1 MANKFNGLLDSIA
14 NGALSPKGNLGDW
27 QHASRLY
34 IDNNMRL
41 APRSKFNYHVQFVV
55 TPEGQSLIPK
65 LLNGAA
71 NNEIGML
78 VKNAT
83 LPSYSSNIEQ
93 KKKYNRIKNVQTG
106 IQYEPCSITFHD
118 DNQGLTTAFLQAYYR
133 YYFADGNQRING
145 GRAYA
150 VKPHNTYKGEIEN
163 KFKYGM
169 DVNNPGVPF
178 FKEIRIST
186 MARGEY
192 ITYTL
197 VNPLLTAWS
206 HDDVSNADGAGTLE
220 NKISIAYEAVFY
232 ESGAVETGSNGD
244 PAGFGQD
251 HYDTTPS
258 PLSLAGG
265 GGGGLAGAIDGAF
278 SLYDFIAS
286 GDVYENPLL
295 GVLMGANLIGNV
307 RNLSKEGIRQEGFN
321 LLTGALGAATGT
333 NVSGV
338 AQTLFPKNG
347 GSGGSKNLLL
357 AVAGVGLATA
367 VTSSKT
373 FLRNNP
379 AALDSAMQKQAVK
392 NYQRD
397 TGGTVAQGQA
407 AYEALRSN
415 PNEMQA
421 LENSI
426 LGGR

>member
-1 MANKFNGLLDSIA
+1 
-14 NGALSPKGNLGDW
+14 
-27 QHASRLY
+27 
-34 IDNNMRL
+34 
-41 APRSKFNYHVQFVV
+41 
-55 TPEGQSLIPK
+55 
-65 LLNGAA
+65 
-71 NNEIGML
+71 
-78 VKNAT
+78 
-83 LPSYSSNIEQ
+83 
-93 KKKYNRIKNVQTG
+93 
-106 IQYEPCSITFHD
+106 
-118 DNQGLTTAFLQAYYR
+118 
-133 YYFADGNQRING
+133 
-145 GRAYA
+145 
-150 VKPHNTYKGEIEN
+150 
-163 KFKYGM
+163 
-169 DVNNPGVPF
+169 
-178 FKEIRIST
+178 
-186 MARGEY
+186 
-192 ITYTL
+192 
-197 VNPLLTAWS
+197 
-206 HDDVSNADGAGTLE
+206 
-220 NKISIAYEAVFY
+220 
-232 ESGAVETGSNGD
+232 
-244 PAGFGQD
+244 
-251 HYDTTPS
+251 
-258 PLSLAGG
+258 
-265 GGGGLAGAIDGAF
+265 
-278 SLYDFIAS
+278 
-286 GDVYENPLL
+286 
-295 GVLMGANLIGNV
+295 MGANLIGNV